1 MITAEHL
8 VLALC
13 ALLLV
18 LHGLRLRR
26 FRRRARELVGQ
37 MNTLARDGGSIRIM
51 QDPLDTLGRIFH
63 RLTDDAGERHSE
75 RVALFQLITELTACD
90 TTDQAYTLLRRSL
103 RQLFRHDGGAVYI
116 GDGGRHTFE
125 RMVTFR
131 GRTLPARFVHTQC
144 IALRRRKTRVGSDP
158 GSCAHHGGR
167 FAPTP
172 PASGAQGAEHGMC
185 VPIQC
190 KGRPFGVLCLQL
202 HPSSLDSSGG
212 VPPAKRL
219 LAESV
224 ARQIAFVLT
233 ALQLRQTLQ
242 NQSIRDALT
251 GLYNRRFFEETVA
264 RELRVSM
271 RRNEP
276 LSLLVIDVDHFK
288 KINDT
293 YGHPGGDAVLQ
304 ALGGMLAQHVRATD
318 IVCRFGGEEFVILM
332 PSAPASI
339 AEQRAEMLRQAAHM
353 LQVTHEGRRFRQL
366 TISIGVATAPGN
378 GQTRE
383 TLLEAADA
391 ALYRA
396 KREGRDRVESATP
409 APVRVLHAV

>member
-1 MITAEHL
+1 MFITAEHL

-26 FRRRARELVGQ
+26 FRRRAGELVGL
-37 MNTLARDGGSIRIM
+37 MNTLARDGGSIRTM
-51 QDPLDTLGRIFH
+51 QDPLDTLVRIFH
-63 RLTDDAGERHSE
+63 RLTDDASERHNE

-90 TTDQAYTLLRRSL
+90 TTEQAYALLRKSL
-103 RQLFRHDGGAVYI
+103 RQLFRLDGGAVYI

-131 GRTLPARFVHTQC
+131 GRTLPPRFVHTQC
-144 IALRRRKTRVGSDP
+144 IALRRRKTRAGSDP
-158 GSCAHHGGR
+158 GPCAH
-167 FAPTP
+167 
-172 PASGAQGAEHGMC
+172 QGAERGLC

-202 HPSSLDSSGG
+202 HASSLDSRGE
-212 VPPAKRL
+212 VPAEKRQ

-242 NQSIRDALT
+242 TQSIRDALT
-251 GLYNRRFFEETVA
+251 GLYNRRFFDETVA
-264 RELRVSM
+264 RELRVSQ
-271 RRNEP
+271 RRSEP

-353 LQVTHEGRRFRQL
+353 LQVTHEGRRFGQI

-396 KREGRDRVESATP
+396 KREGRDRVEAAAP
-409 APVRVLHAV
+409 VLAPVRVLHAV